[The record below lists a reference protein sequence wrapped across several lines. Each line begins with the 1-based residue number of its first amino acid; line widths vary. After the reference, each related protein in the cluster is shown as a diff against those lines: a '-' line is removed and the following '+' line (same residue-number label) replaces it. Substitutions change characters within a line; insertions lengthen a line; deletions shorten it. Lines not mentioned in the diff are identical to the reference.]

1 MPTKKKEYVKFGTTK
16 IIIPKKMV
24 EFDKQN
30 KPHIYKTITSK
41 KRLSYHNKKPAL
53 DITVNNN
60 TKTKINRVP
69 YTTKLI
75 KAIEQKK
82 KRKPRQPRQPRLPP
96 AAGLAPPPQPPPFQP
111 PPPPPPFQP
120 PAPPQPR
127 PPAPQLPRPENPPY
141 QPPPRPPPPPS
152 VEFERLLVRQ
162 QIQQDQQAQQALDK
176 LLARQ
181 QKEQRIA
188 NLFGRVSTN
197 FLEADRQNVKL
208 DIAKGQAQ
216 QALDKLLARQQKE
229 QRIANLFGRVSTN
242 FLEADRQNVKLD
254 IAKGQAQQALDK
266 LLQQQ
271 QTIVSEKRSKLKKAI
286 EKKAIRKMQIIKVK
300 KEPIREVQVQSPEI
314 KQAVIQMQQQ
324 MEALTQSQEL
334 AKISREGK
342 KSLKKM
348 TEEQKKQFKDLER
361 QEKVLQK
368 AIQKKIQE
376 TAKSTNAI
384 ISEVAVIQKTPPTI
398 EQQQKSA
405 LLLQKVIRGH
415 KGRLITSEEVSKII
429 ANAAANRIK
438 SFILRRRLFKI
449 IYSLIPEDNYKQL
462 FLEEE
467 KKLRAAEKRK
477 KALALLEVEQ
487 LKIMEQNKQEME
499 DIYRKIATFKK
510 VKERKPKLINED
522 DPISVI
528 VFEERIGDYSAKIL
542 QARLRT
548 NKNLINMA
556 IERYKQL
563 EIQKEIENQLAI
575 QSLNSLFNTIWID
588 PDAEVKP
595 SDVKKIEEIKADGEE
610 VKVEE
615 VKTLKPKKKVM
626 TMPKPID

>member
-16 IIIPKKMV
+16 IRIPKKMV
-24 EFDKQN
+24 GFDKQD
-30 KPHIYKTITSK
+30 KLHIYNTITP
-41 KRLSYHNKKPAL
+41 KRKLSYHNKKVAL
-53 DITVNNN
+53 DINVNNN

-162 QIQQDQQAQQALDK
+162 QIQQDQ
-176 LLARQ
+176 
-181 QKEQRIA
+181 
-188 NLFGRVSTN
+188 
-197 FLEADRQNVKL
+197 
-208 DIAKGQAQ
+208 QAQ

>member
-162 QIQQDQQAQQALDK
+162 QIQQDQ
-176 LLARQ
+176 
-181 QKEQRIA
+181 
-188 NLFGRVSTN
+188 
-197 FLEADRQNVKL
+197 
-208 DIAKGQAQ
+208 QAQ

-615 VKTLKPKKKVM
+615 VKTIKPKKKVM

>member
-162 QIQQDQQAQQALDK
+162 QIQQDQ
-176 LLARQ
+176 
-181 QKEQRIA
+181 
-188 NLFGRVSTN
+188 
-197 FLEADRQNVKL
+197 
-208 DIAKGQAQ
+208 QAQ